1 MLTLAAYE
9 SFTPAEPHDFYM
21 ALSMNTEQFVVIVG
35 GADWVRLPLEVAQN
49 CYAKKMLTELS
60 PLMGS

>member
-9 SFTPAEPHDFYM
+9 SFTPAEPHD
-21 ALSMNTEQFVVIVG
+21 LVIVG